1 VNAGSYRTTNDQQP
15 TIINKIMSENVLEVN
30 ETNWETAVL
39 QSDVPVLVDFWA
51 SWCGPCIQLTPTIEE
66 LATEMDGKVK
76 VVKATIEDD
85 HNKEIAG
92 SLGIMGI
99 PALIVYKGGE
109 PVAKL
114 SQRSL
119 PGLVSELEPHTAPA

>member
-1 VNAGSYRTTNDQQP
+1 
-15 TIINKIMSENVLEVN
+15 MSENVLEVN

-51 SWCGPCIQLTPTIEE
+51 SWCGPCLQLTPTIEE

-85 HNKEIAG
+85 HNKEIASG
-92 SLGIMGI
+92 LGIMGI

-114 SQRSL
+114 NQRSL
-119 PGLVSELEPHTAPA
+119 PGLVSELEPHTASA